1 MNENPAMTDNPG
13 AEEQDTLQ
21 MVGFKMAGE
30 LFGVDI
36 LMVQEIIK
44 EISVTAIPDSPD
56 FIEGVI
62 NLRGRIIPI
71 IDLRKRLNM
80 ARADRSDPGQTWTLI
95 LNIGDRVTGFT
106 VDHVTRVIK
115 VPVGAIQPPPEVV
128 VSALKRPYISGI
140 CRLDEQTMAILDFNR
155 ILVVE
160 EFKKLAGLRRRQG
173 QG

>member
-1 MNENPAMTDNPG
+1 MNENPAMTDSPG

-44 EISVTAIPDSPD
+44 ETSVTAIPDSPD

-71 IDLRKRLNM
+71 IDLRKRLNL
-80 ARADRSDPGQTWTLI
+80 AEAGRADPGQTWTLI

-106 VDHVTRVIK
+106 VDHVTRVVK
-115 VPVGAIQPPPEVV
+115 VPAGAIQPPPEVV
-128 VSALKRPYISGI
+128 VSALKRQYISGI

-160 EFKKLAGLRRRQG
+160 EIKKLAVLRRRQG
-173 QG
+173 